1 MKGII
6 FDLDGTLIDSMPM
19 WKHLDQH
26 FIESKGMVYDSNIS
40 YEILGMNLEQA
51 ADHFRV
57 RYQLP
62 MTAEQIVQ
70 EWNHYLYEQYTNAVK
85 LKPGVL
91 ALLDYYQSR
100 GVKMCIATLTD
111 RWLSEAAAKRL
122 GLMDYMEFLVTA
134 NEVGKSKQ
142 FPDIYDV
149 CATRMSVTPKTCVVM
164 EDTLHAVITA
174 KNAGYTVYGIYDET
188 SRDTADIQRHS
199 DKFVVDFGRL
209 MEEEAW

>member
-57 RYQLP
+57 RYALP
-62 MTAEQIVQ
+62 MTVAQIVQ
-70 EWNHYLYEQYTNAVK
+70 EWNDYLYEQYTNAVK
-85 LKPGVL
+85 VKPGIL
-91 ALLDYYQSR
+91 ELLEFYHSR

-111 RWLSEAAAKRL
+111 RWLSQAAAERL
-122 GLMDYMEFLVTA
+122 RLMEYMEFLVTA
-134 NEVGKSKQ
+134 GEVGKSKK
-142 FPDIYDV
+142 FPDIYHA
-149 CATRMSVTPKTCVVM
+149 CAARMGVKPENCVVM

-188 SRDTADIQRHS
+188 SRDTADIRQYS
-199 DKFVVDFGRL
+199 DKFIVDFGRL
-209 MEEEAW
+209 MEEEA